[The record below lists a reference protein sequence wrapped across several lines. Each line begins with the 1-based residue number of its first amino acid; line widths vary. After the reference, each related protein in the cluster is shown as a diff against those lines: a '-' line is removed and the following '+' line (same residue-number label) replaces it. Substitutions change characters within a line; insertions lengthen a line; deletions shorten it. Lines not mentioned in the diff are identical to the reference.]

1 MANVIVPVRAGAWTL
16 NEHADCTVRALANS
30 AGLLYGNAHTI
41 LKRHGRTDKRGC
53 THHVWHDAY
62 IHNGMSL
69 VGVYGTT
76 RGARSLAKRIAV
88 VAQDGITLGRLLP
101 KLKDGSYIVIIT
113 RHALAVVDGGVVDM
127 NLNRINSRV
136 IAVYKHS

>member
-1 MANVIVPVRAGAWTL
+1 MANVIVPVRAGAYTY
-16 NEHADCTVRALANS
+16 NETRDCTVRALANS
-30 AGLLYGNAHTI
+30 AGLLYGNAHNI
-41 LKRHGRTDKRGC
+41 LRQHGRKDKRGC
-53 THHVWHDAY
+53 THYVWHDAY
-62 IHNGMSL
+62 LSNGMSL

-76 RGARSLAKRIAV
+76 HGARSLAKRISV

-136 IAVYKHS
+136 VAVYKHS

>member
-1 MANVIVPVRAGAWTL
+1 MANLIVPVRAGVYTF
-16 NEHADCTVRALANS
+16 NETRDCTVRALANS

-53 THHVWHDAY
+53 THYVWHDAY
-62 IHNGMSL
+62 ISNGMSL

-76 RGARSLAKRIAV
+76 RGARSLAKKLSV
-88 VAQDGITLGRLLP
+88 VAQDGITLGRMLP
-101 KLKDGSYIVIIT
+101 TLTKGSYIVIIT
-113 RHALAVVDGGVVDM
+113 GHALAVVDGGVVDM
-127 NLNRINSRV
+127 NLNRANSRV